1 MGQFDSIKIGV
12 CDVFFAPIDPS
23 VTIGPTDELQ
33 FLPEVYLG
41 LTKGGVELTYT
52 PEYHDI
58 TVDQFG
64 KTPVDAVLIGEGV
77 VAKVPLAE
85 LDMSKMQMF
94 AHTATWDSDKHKL
107 TFGRLPGFRL
117 GNVAGRLRLHPLY
130 AGKSTLEDVTVYKA
144 VNKGNLVLNYKLE
157 EESLLNCEFHGMI
170 ERSHTEGSYLF
181 EIGDSSVS
189 LTSLKPDLSNLEQ
202 LVQSTGGDFTIA
214 PTTIA
219 DIYGTADPTAVPP
232 HANTTNLT
240 CNTTYNTVTYDVTSQ
255 ATYTPQTSVL
265 GGDSVLDGSG
275 NPVSVVSVSASG
287 VITAVPTATLTTYTH
302 GGTALVAGDIVTTT
316 IRVEYASRSHVI
328 TVRVV
333 V

>member
-12 CDVFFAPIDPS
+12 CDVFFAPVDPS
-23 VTIGPTDELQ
+23 VPVTSTTALK

-64 KTPVDAVLIGEGV
+64 KTPVDAVLIGETV
-77 VAKVPLAE
+77 VTKTPLAE
-85 LDMSKMQMF
+85 LDMNKMQMF
-94 AHTATWDSDKHKL
+94 AHTATWNSTTRKL

-117 GNVAGRLRLHPLY
+117 GNVAGKLRLHPLY
-130 AGKSTLEDVTVYKA
+130 AGKSTLEDVTIYKA

-181 EIGDSSVS
+181 EIGDSGVA
-189 LTSLKPDLSNLEQ
+189 LDALKPDLSNLEA
-202 LVQSTGGDFTIA
+202 LVQAIGGDFTIA

-240 CNTTYNTVTYDVTSQ
+240 CNTTYNTVNYDITAQ
-255 ATYTPQTSVL
+255 ATYTPQTSVI
-265 GGDSVLDGSG
+265 GGDQVLDGST
-275 NPVSVVSVSASG
+275 PVSVVNVSSSG
-287 VITAVPTATLTTYTH
+287 VITAVDTATLLTYTH
-302 GGTALVAGDIVTTT
+302 GGTNLVAGDIVTTT
-316 IRVEYASRSHVI
+316 IKVEYASRSHVI
-328 TVRVV
+328 TVKVIV
-333 V
+333 